1 MMRTANAEPMTVG
14 TTSYV
19 PLSEIDFD
27 NEDVDELPLGRDP
40 VVGVILAVGSLYVL
54 FALWAWREDQKD
66 KYKVGNYMFIYKTSL
81 DHFVLFCGYMILGDI
96 IEI

>member
-1 MMRTANAEPMTVG
+1 MLASGEPMTVG

-27 NEDVDELPLGRDP
+27 NKVVDELSIGRGP
-40 VVGVILAVGSLYVL
+40 VIGVIIVLGSLYVL

-66 KYKVGNYMFIYKTSL
+66 KYKV
-81 DHFVLFCGYMILGDI
+81 
-96 IEI
+96 